1 MDAMTINEMAQGF
14 KPVDLLSSGFTGSGS
29 GPGPGSGPGVGPGS
43 GLTRLTIEDPLYALL
58 LT

>member
-1 MDAMTINEMAQGF
+1 MDAITINEMAQGF
-14 KPVDLLSSGFTGSGS
+14 KPVDLSSSGFTGS

-43 GLTRLTIEDPLYALL
+43 GLTRLTIEDPLFALL